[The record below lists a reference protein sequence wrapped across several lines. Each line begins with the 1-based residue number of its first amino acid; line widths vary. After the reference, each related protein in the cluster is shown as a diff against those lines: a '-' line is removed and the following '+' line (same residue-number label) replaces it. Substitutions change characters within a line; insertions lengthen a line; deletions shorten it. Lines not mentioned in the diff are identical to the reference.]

1 MSKTKKIVALL
12 LVLVMAMSMLSACG
26 KGGTGGGT
34 GNSGEPKDELNFAIM
49 QDTGTLYPFAV
60 SGGFVSLMYAFYEPS
75 LRRTCCS
82 PWRSV
87 RTTPD
92 FT

>member
-1 MSKTKKIVALL
+1 ML

-60 SGGFVSLMYAFYEPS
+60 SGGFVSLMYAFYEP
-75 LRRTCCS
+75 LWDYTADGTKFNILARAGKGERY
-82 PWRSV
+82 SV
-87 RTTPD
+87 
-92 FT
+92 